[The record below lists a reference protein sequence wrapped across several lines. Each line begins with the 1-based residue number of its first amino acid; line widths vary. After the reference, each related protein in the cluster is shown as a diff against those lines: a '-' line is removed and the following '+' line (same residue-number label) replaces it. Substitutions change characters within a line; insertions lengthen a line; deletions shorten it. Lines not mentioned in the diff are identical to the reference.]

1 MSKPCLQATKHV
13 GFIWHPHVSSLHS
26 GSPVG
31 GPRRESNIETPGP
44 RASLGAQERD
54 FNTYEFKK
62 QHRNSPAHIWLMLAA
77 CNSRWNIPWDGEGA
91 VLWSWEFWRAC
102 QRSRYSFLMISRFV
116 CAQICPLCLGKP
128 PGKHEIG
135 GLTKRLFW
143 SDHRKDNAGAICSVA
158 LPQKSSL
165 SQRCLLPGP
174 PHWAPGVSGALGVS
188 FSGVFGDFAVLQ
200 REPSKARLG
209 AGAFFL
215 THGLTW
221 GETSWWVALPR
232 PSYPCR

>member
-143 SDHRKDNAGAICSVA
+143 SDPRKDNAGAICSVA
-158 LPQKSSL
+158 LPQ
-165 SQRCLLPGP
+165 SQAC
-174 PHWAPGVSGALGVS
+174 HK
-188 FSGVFGDFAVLQ
+188 GVFYQVHPTGLQ
-200 REPSKARLG
+200 AFQALWGSASPASSGTSRCCSGSPARRGLARG
-209 AGAFFL
+209 LFF
-215 THGLTW
+215 
-221 GETSWWVALPR
+221 
-232 PSYPCR
+232 